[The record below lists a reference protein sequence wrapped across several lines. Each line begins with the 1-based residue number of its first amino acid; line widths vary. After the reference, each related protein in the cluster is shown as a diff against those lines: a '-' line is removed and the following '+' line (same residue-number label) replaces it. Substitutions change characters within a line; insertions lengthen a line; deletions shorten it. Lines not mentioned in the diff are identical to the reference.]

1 MPEPMLRL
9 KRAVRARS
17 LAAEGVA
24 VSMGATAV
32 VLRGAPADAVWRA
45 LEPVLRSGFTREAL
59 VGGFPEKG
67 RPVLTGVLDQLEEHG
82 FLREAEE
89 EHELE
94 GTEQAVYPHLEALTS
109 RPFAALRALGGT
121 AVRVRAESVPVEAAV
136 RRALGRA
143 GFRDVSADTGPPEPG
158 VLAAV
163 RSAVPGHPEALH
175 VIVAERGVWAA
186 GPRDAPASPE
196 ALAAL
201 RSWAAAL
208 DEPAGA
214 DPGAPGSEA
223 ARTLVAAQLALSV
236 VAHVARVT
244 EGAAGA
250 ASPEFLVT
258 TDELVSEPHRLPLL
272 PPLDAG
278 RTEDFPAAPEPAP
291 PTTDRLDALAPLWDR
306 VFGPVGEPAPG
317 DLPQL
322 PVGLARTGRRGAS
335 GCGTT
340 TAQARLDALIG
351 SLHAVAWGSAPGDVG
366 RGLGSTRAEA
376 VGDAVGDLVLRAG
389 VPWKEVDPPGPMSA
403 AARRLWAA
411 LTLRAGVAATVRFHE
426 LEGAGLWRAEV
437 RAAGTAAPDAPA
449 GADRGDVSPGTA
461 PTAPGTTSV
470 VPGTSAPAGQSDAS
484 PGTTPAAPGT
494 SAPAEPAVLAS
505 GAAADPDAALRE
517 ALLRAVAAAQ
527 GEDLPGLAAHAA
539 RTPDAAAS
547 LSAWAA
553 HSGRVQVAAPG
564 GAAPWAAHGV
574 HSAVA
579 VWT

>member
-1 MPEPMLRL
+1 MLRL
-9 KRAVRARS
+9 KKAVRARS

-45 LEPVLRSGFTREAL
+45 LEPVLRSGFTRAAL
-59 VGGFPEKG
+59 VEGFPARG
-67 RPVLTGVLDQLEEHG
+67 RAVLVGILDRLEEHG

-89 EHELE
+89 EHGLSA
-94 GTEQAVYPHLEALTS
+94 TEQAAYPHLEALTS
-109 RPFAALRALGGT
+109 RPFAALRALAGT

-186 GPRDAPASPE
+186 GPRDASASPE
-196 ALAAL
+196 TLAAL
-201 RSWAAAL
+201 RAWASTL
-208 DEPAGA
+208 DEPPGN
-214 DPGAPGSEA
+214 DPGAQGSEA
-223 ARTLVAAQLALSV
+223 VRTLVAAQLALAV
-236 VAHVARVT
+236 VAQVARVT

-291 PTTDRLDALAPLWDR
+291 LPTDRLDALAPLWDR

-322 PVGLARTGRRGAS
+322 PVGLARSGRRGAS
-335 GCGTT
+335 GCGAT
-340 TAQARLDALIG
+340 TAEARLDALVG
-351 SLHAVAWGSAPGDVG
+351 SLHTVAWSSAAGDAG

-376 VGDAVGDLVLRAG
+376 IGDAVGDLVLRAE

-411 LTLRAGVAATVRFHE
+411 LTLRAGVAATLRCHE
-426 LEGAGLWRAEV
+426 LRDAGLWRAEILAPGGPAV
-437 RAAGTAAPDAPA
+437 PTPGAEPSPGGHDTAADPDARPA
-449 GADRGDVSPGTA
+449 T
-461 PTAPGTTSV
+461 
-470 VPGTSAPAGQSDAS
+470 
-484 PGTTPAAPGT
+484 
-494 SAPAEPAVLAS
+494 AEPMVLAS
-505 GAAADPDAALRE
+505 GAAADPDTALRE
-517 ALLRAVAAAQ
+517 ALLRAVAAVQ

-547 LSAWAA
+547 LAAWAA
-553 HSGRVQVAAPG
+553 ATGRVRVAAPG

-579 VWT
+579 VWA